1 MNLLLNFIKKFS
13 DQEIKD
19 KEVIIKNK
27 DSNEFSKWNKF
38 NTPHIDSIKS
48 DQNNDI
54 TRWSAETALSQVLTK
69 NLKDFLFPAFSPN
82 EWNFNHSNH
91 E

>member
-13 DQEIKD
+13 DQEIKEE
-19 KEVIIKNK
+19 EVIIKNK
-27 DSNEFSKWNKF
+27 DFIEFAKWDKF

-48 DQNNDI
+48 DQNNES
-54 TRWSAETALSQVLTK
+54 RRRSAETASSQVLTK
-69 NLKDFLFPAFSPN
+69 NLKDFLFPAFLPK